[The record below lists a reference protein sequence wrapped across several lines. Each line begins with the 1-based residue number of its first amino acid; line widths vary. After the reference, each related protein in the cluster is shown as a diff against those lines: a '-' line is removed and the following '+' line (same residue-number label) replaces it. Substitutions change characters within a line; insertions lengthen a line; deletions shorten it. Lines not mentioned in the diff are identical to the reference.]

1 MAASTIRCRVSVWA
15 RGMAS
20 DWRIV
25 ERVVPHREAGAAPGG
40 LDGRA
45 GAERDI
51 AVAVEIVG
59 VRLPAAG
66 LREHLPAAA
75 AAHLRYEPLGRPPG
89 HLDARR
95 VAPAGGREHADDVA
109 GLVLDQR
116 GGRGAAVAVGGG
128 DGGQVWGYPE
138 RS

>member
-20 DWRIV
+20 AWRIV
-25 ERVVPHREAGAAPGG
+25 ERVVAHREAGAAPGG

-51 AVAVEIVG
+51 AVAVEVVG

-75 AAHLRYEPLGRPPG
+75 AAHLRDEPGGRPPG

-95 VAPAGGREHADDVA
+95 VAPAGGRGDAGDVA
-109 GLVLDQR
+109 GGGVRRR
-116 GGRGAAVAVGGG
+116 GGRGGGG
-128 DGGQVWGYPE
+128 GGGGG
-138 RS
+138 